1 MRKLV
6 IAVALGTLLLV
17 AACQRTQP
25 LTSSSASEPTIT
37 ALAIQRQYDRAL
49 LRIDAHPEL
58 ADQADDLGT
67 TPLMAA
73 VSRSPVPIDFVQGLL
88 KRKVD
93 VNRRDKSGVTALM
106 MASGT
111 GDRATVDLLLKN
123 GADATLQ
130 DRRGGTALKRAARFR
145 HSEVPSLLMRHGAKP
160 DIFDAAQ
167 LGLAK
172 ELEAMLREEPSLAR
186 RQGEGG
192 RTALLVAAFAGQ
204 KDAVRVLLP
213 YNQPLDACAA
223 AATGRIKEL
232 GAALADVAVDT
243 RDPATQMPALECAI
257 LAGQYDNMK
266 LHPCCCSAGPT
277 RTVSTTTSKLRRC
290 SLRCARET
298 RGWSNFCCGMGPKRP
313 ASFPASARHTPWRSG
328 PIVPTS
334 PNCCGEGEKDA
345 RSFDSEALRQ
355 ALPRSGR
362 RLVCVQEPT
371 YVAVLASAL
380 AEDVDAQVP
389 P

>member
-49 LRIDAHPEL
+49 QRIDAHPEL

-257 LAGQYDNMK
+257 LAGQYEAASLLLQRGADPNGIDDN
-266 LHPCCCSAGPT
+266 
-277 RTVSTTTSKLRRC
+277 
-290 SLRCARET
+290 EQ
-298 RGWSNFCCGMGPKRP
+298 
-313 ASFPASARHTPWRSG
+313 
-328 PIVPTS
+328 TS
-334 PNCCGEGEKDA
+334 PLLVAVRKGDKRMVELLLRHGAEKTRFFPGFGSA
-345 RSFDSEALRQ
+345 HTVALR
-355 ALPRSGR
+355 ANRPDI
-362 RLVCVQEPT
+362 
-371 YVAVLASAL
+371 
-380 AEDVDAQVP
+380 AELLR
-389 P
+389 